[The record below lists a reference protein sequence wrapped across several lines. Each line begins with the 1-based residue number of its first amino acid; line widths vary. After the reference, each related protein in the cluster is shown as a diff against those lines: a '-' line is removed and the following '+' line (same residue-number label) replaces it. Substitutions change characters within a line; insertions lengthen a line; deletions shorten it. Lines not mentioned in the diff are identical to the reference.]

1 MRQLSARHESRNGH
15 LQFVTG
21 SPSARSEQVGACIPG
36 VDTEAELEAT
46 QKSLD
51 EKVKASNDAY
61 QGFLPHLEI
70 AAILTTGALTYQLQ
84 PLCPP
89 EH

>member
-1 MRQLSARHESRNGH
+1 M
-15 LQFVTG
+15 
-21 SPSARSEQVGACIPG
+21 
-36 VDTEAELEAT
+36 DTEAELEAT